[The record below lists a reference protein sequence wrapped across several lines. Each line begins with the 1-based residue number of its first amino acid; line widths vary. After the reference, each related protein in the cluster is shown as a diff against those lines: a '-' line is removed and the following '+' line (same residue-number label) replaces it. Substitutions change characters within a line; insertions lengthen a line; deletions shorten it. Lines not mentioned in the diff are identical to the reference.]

1 MTTLV
6 GAKPREVL
14 SLSKNERL
22 AAGGRRSGGTDHFGR
37 PALEG
42 QLPEV
47 GGRRWRSV
55 FLRFSRGRLLTQISS
70 AVGGRRSGSSFL
82 GSFLL
87 GILLQHEILT
97 F

>member
-1 MTTLV
+1 MVTHPKLPSRSETPGGLLTL
-6 GAKPREVL
+6 KKREVGGRR
-14 SLSKNERL
+14 S

-55 FLRFSRGRLLTQISS
+55 LL
-70 AVGGRRSGSSFL
+70 ANF
-82 GSFLL
+82 FY
-87 GILLQHEILT
+87 
-97 F
+97 